1 MISADSNSTS
11 KQKSDQ
17 SSGSAGKYL
26 ANVLYLATF
35 LFVLGFIWQSI
46 ASFMLP

>member
-1 MISADSNSTS
+1 MVSPDSSSTS

-17 SSGSAGKYL
+17 SSGSAGKSL
-26 ANVLYLATF
+26 ANALYLATI
-35 LFVLGFIWQSI
+35 LFVIGFIWQSI

>member
-1 MISADSNSTS
+1 MVSSDSSSTS
-11 KQKSDQ
+11 KAKSDR

-26 ANVLYLATF
+26 ANLLYLATI

-46 ASFMLP
+46 ASYIWL

>member
-1 MISADSNSTS
+1 MVSADSNSTS

-17 SSGSAGKYL
+17 SSGLAGKYL
-26 ANVLYLATF
+26 ANVLYLATI

>member
-1 MISADSNSTS
+1 MDSSDSNSTS
-11 KQKSDQ
+11 KQKSDR

-26 ANVLYLATF
+26 ANALYLVTI

-46 ASFMLP
+46 GSYIWP

>member
-1 MISADSNSTS
+1 MASSDSNSTS
-11 KQKSDQ
+11 KQKSDR

-26 ANVLYLATF
+26 ANALYLVTI

-46 ASFMLP
+46 VSFILF

>member
-1 MISADSNSTS
+1 MVSSASNSTS
-11 KQKSDQ
+11 KQKADR

-26 ANVLYLATF
+26 ANLIYLATI

-46 ASFMLP
+46 APFILI